1 MNVFGTNIIKFMQGL
16 KRKGNFTLENFF
28 SRPIYHSC
36 LMTLRFSH
44 GESAVN
50 LRIVEPSDQMHNFHT
65 PVVYLDTQK
74 SHRCV
79 FTNIS
84 SNTGVRTK
92 EEKICPN

>member
-1 MNVFGTNIIKFMQGL
+1 
-16 KRKGNFTLENFF
+16 
-28 SRPIYHSC
+28 
-36 LMTLRFSH
+36 MTLRFSH

-79 FTNIS
+79 LTKIS
-84 SNTGVRTK
+84 SNASVRNK
-92 EEKICPN
+92 EVKICASQRTYLTDRLGGKEAWHPTHFS

>member
-1 MNVFGTNIIKFMQGL
+1 
-16 KRKGNFTLENFF
+16 
-28 SRPIYHSC
+28 
-36 LMTLRFSH
+36 MTLRFSH

-79 FTNIS
+79 LTKIS
-84 SNTGVRTK
+84 SNTSVRTK
-92 EEKICPN
+92 EVKFVLINQEDTYSCNKITKT

>member
-1 MNVFGTNIIKFMQGL
+1 
-16 KRKGNFTLENFF
+16 
-28 SRPIYHSC
+28 
-36 LMTLRFSH
+36 MTLRFSH

-79 FTNIS
+79 L
-84 SNTGVRTK
+84 SNTSVRTK
-92 EEKICPN
+92 LRRLT

>member
-1 MNVFGTNIIKFMQGL
+1 
-16 KRKGNFTLENFF
+16 
-28 SRPIYHSC
+28 
-36 LMTLRFSH
+36 MTLRFSH

-79 FTNIS
+79 LTKIS
-84 SNTGVRTK
+84 SNTSVRTK
-92 EEKICPN
+92 LRRLT